1 VSRVLLARLIAAAAA
16 AVAIFCS
23 SAASWAGAD
32 ANAAATI
39 ARVER
44 YLNAITTLRADFVQV
59 ADDGRVAEGVLY
71 IARPGRLRVEYAPP
85 SKVVMVSD
93 GAWLTYIDGD
103 VGQVSQVPIDQT
115 PAGILVGE
123 EIRLGDGIAVE
134 NIESDDRVTR
144 ITLRRADQPDEGA
157 LTLVFTERPFEL
169 RQWTVVDPQ
178 GLRTRITLYNLQKGV
193 ALDPKLFV
201 APPPPPESGMGR

>member
-1 VSRVLLARLIAAAAA
+1 MPRAFLARLVAVVAMAAAALVPAAAPRADADVDAAA
-16 AVAIFCS
+16 AVEK
-23 SAASWAGAD
+23 
-32 ANAAATI
+32 
-39 ARVER
+39 VER

-103 VGQVSQVPIDQT
+103 VGQMSQVPLDNT
-115 PAGILVGE
+115 PAGILVAK

-134 NIESDDRVTR
+134 DVARDDRVLR
-144 ITLRRADQPDEGA
+144 ITLRRADRPDEGA
-157 LTLVFTERPFEL
+157 LTLVFTEHPFEL

-193 ALDPKLFV
+193 ALDPKLFA